1 MTNEILINAFHM
13 NTVGH
18 QSPGLWTHPRD
29 QARRYTDLAYWAD
42 LARTLERGMIDALF
56 LADVLGVYDVYS
68 GTADAALRNGV
79 QVPVNDPSLL
89 IPAMA
94 MVTENLGFGVTCTLS
109 FEPPYPFAR
118 RMSTLDHLTKGR
130 TGWNIVT
137 GYLDSAAKG
146 MGEQAQAGHD
156 RRYDI
161 ADDYMQV
168 VYKLWEG
175 SWEDDAVRAD
185 KAARV
190 FADPSKVHRVRH
202 DGEFYKLDAIH
213 LCEPSPQRTPL
224 LFQAGAS
231 GRGRQFAGRH
241 AECVFING
249 PTKAAIKPYVT
260 GLRAQA
266 AAAGRDPRDLK
277 ILALATPVIGRT
289 SAEARD
295 KHADYTRYVSHE
307 GALALMSGWTGVDLS
322 KYGLDEIV
330 RYEKTDANQSALE
343 SFTTADPN
351 RTWTVRELAEK
362 VAIGGRSPVMVGSGA
377 EVAEEMMS
385 WVDETGI
392 DGFNLAYVVMPES
405 FTDLVDL
412 VIPELQARGR
422 FKTAYRPGTLRE
434 KLFGRAR
441 LPESHPAA
449 QVRRGG
455 RQPSTA

>member
-1 MTNEILINAFHM
+1 MAREILINAFHM

-18 QSPGLWTHPRD
+18 QSPGMWTHPRD
-29 QARRYTDLAYWAD
+29 RARHYTDLQYWAD
-42 LARTLERGMIDALF
+42 LARTLERGLIDALF
-56 LADVLGVYDVYS
+56 LADVLGVYDVYAGS
-68 GTADAALRNGV
+68 PDAALRHAI

-130 TGWNIVT
+130 IGWNIVT

-146 MGEQAQAGHD
+146 MGERTQTGHD
-156 RRYDI
+156 RRYDM
-161 ADDYMQV
+161 AEDYMQV

-175 SWEDDAVRAD
+175 SWEDDAV
-185 KAARV
+185 AANKTSGL
-190 FADPSKVHRVRH
+190 FTDPAKVHRMVH

-224 LFQAGAS
+224 LYQAGAS

-249 PTKAAIKPYVT
+249 PTKAAIKPYVKS
-260 GLRAQA
+260 LREQA
-266 AAAGRDPRDLK
+266 EAAGRNPADLK
-277 ILALATPVIGRT
+277 ILTLATPIVGRT
-289 SAEARD
+289 RSDARE
-295 KHADYTRYVSHE
+295 KHAEYLRHVSHE
-307 GALALMSGWTGVDLS
+307 GALALLSGWVGVDLS
-322 KYGLDEIV
+322 KLGLDDVV
-330 RYEKTDANQSALE
+330 RYVKTEANQSALE

-351 RTWTVRELAEK
+351 REWTVRELAEK
-362 VAIGGRSPVMVGSGA
+362 VAIGGRSPVLVGSGA

-412 VIPELQARGR
+412 VIPELQSRDR
-422 FKTAYRPGTLRE
+422 FKTAYRRGTLRE
-434 KLFGRAR
+434 KLYGSPR
-441 LPESHPAA
+441 LPVSHPAA
-449 QVRRGG
+449 AFRH
-455 RQPSTA
+455 A

>member
-1 MTNEILINAFHM
+1 MAREILINAFHM

-18 QSPGLWTHPRD
+18 QSPGMWTHPRD
-29 QARRYTDLAYWAD
+29 HARHYTDLRYWAD
-42 LARTLERGMIDALF
+42 LARTLERGLIDALF
-56 LADVLGVYDVYS
+56 LADVLGVYDVYA
-68 GTADAALRNGV
+68 GTPDAALRHAI

-89 IPAMA
+89 IPPMA
-94 MVTENLGFGVTCTLS
+94 MVTSNLGFGVTCTLS

-118 RMSTLDHLTKGR
+118 RMSTLDHLTDGR
-130 TGWNIVT
+130 IGWNIVT

-146 MGEQAQAGHD
+146 MGERSQTGHD

-161 ADDYMQV
+161 AEDHMQV

-175 SWEDDAVRAD
+175 SWQDDAVTAD
-185 KAARV
+185 KATGV
-190 FADPSKVHRVRH
+190 FADPAKVRRVHH

-224 LFQAGAS
+224 LYQAGAS

-249 PTKAAIKPYVT
+249 PTKAAIKPYVKS
-260 GLRAQA
+260 LREQA
-266 AAAGRDPRDLK
+266 AAAGRDPADLK
-277 ILALATPVIGRT
+277 ILALATPIIGRT

-295 KHADYTRYVSHE
+295 KHAEYLRYVSHE
-307 GALALMSGWTGVDLS
+307 GALALMSGWVGVDLS
-322 KYGLDEIV
+322 KLGLDDVV
-330 RYEKTDANQSALE
+330 RYVKTDANQSALE

-351 RTWTVRELAEK
+351 REWTVRELAEK
-362 VAIGGRSPVMVGSGA
+362 VAIGGRSPVLVGSGA
-377 EVAEEMMS
+377 DVAEQMIS

-412 VIPELQARGR
+412 VVPELQARGR
-422 FKTAYRPGTLRE
+422 FKTAYRQGTLRE
-434 KLFGRAR
+434 KLFGRSR
-441 LPESHPAA
+441 LPESHPGAA
-449 QVRRGG
+449 VPWRAG
-455 RQPSTA
+455 

>member
-1 MTNEILINAFHM
+1 MTSEILINAFHM

-18 QSPGLWTHPRD
+18 QAPGMWSHPRD
-29 QARRYTDLAYWAD
+29 TARHYTDLQYWAE
-42 LARTLERGMIDALF
+42 LARTLERGLIDGLF
-56 LADVLGVYDVYS
+56 LADVLGIYDVYAGS
-68 GTADAALRNGV
+68 PDAALRNGV

-94 MVTENLGFGVTCTLS
+94 MVTQNLGFGVTCTLS

-130 TGWNIVT
+130 VGWNIVT

-146 MGEQAQAGHD
+146 MGERTQVGHD

-175 SWEDDAVRAD
+175 SWEDDAVAAD
-185 KAARV
+185 KASGL
-190 FADPSKVHRVRH
+190 FADPAKVHRVRH

-249 PTKAAIKPYVT
+249 PTKEAIRPYVR
-260 GLRAQA
+260 GIREQA
-266 AAAGRDPRDLK
+266 VAAGRNPSDIK
-277 ILALATPVIGRT
+277 ILALATPIIGRT
-289 SAEARD
+289 GAEARE
-295 KHADYTRYVSHE
+295 KHADYLKYVSHE
-307 GALALMSGWTGVDLS
+307 GALALMSGWTGVDLA
-322 KYGLDEIV
+322 KYKLDDVV
-330 RYEKTDANQSALE
+330 RYERTDANQSALE
-343 SFTTADPN
+343 SFTTAD
-351 RTWTVRELAEK
+351 RGRSWTVRELAEK
-362 VAIGGRSPVMVGSGA
+362 VAIGGRSPVMVGSGS

-385 WVDETGI
+385 WVDDTGI

-412 VIPELQARGR
+412 VIPELQSRGR

-434 KLFGRAR
+434 KLFGRAH
-441 LPESHPAA
+441 LSETHPAA
-449 QVRRGG
+449 AARKRAPV
-455 RQPSTA
+455 SA